1 MGRSRWDNEMKT
13 RAEHPK
19 IVQLV
24 GKLRQC
30 RLRVIA
36 LPPGERYRHCVPELL
51 PYGRNKNQ
59 PSDN

>member
-1 MGRSRWDNEMKT
+1 MKT

-24 GKLRQC
+24 GKLRRC

-59 PSDN
+59 PRDN

>member
-19 IVQLV
+19 IVQLA
-24 GKLRQC
+24 GKLRRC

-36 LPPGERYRHCVPELL
+36 LPPGERYRRCVPELL
-51 PYGRNKNQ
+51 LYGRNKNQ
-59 PSDN
+59 PRDN